1 MKEVEENIPPFVLQV
16 VVVAVEDQVED
27 VEEMGKVGG
36 LEEVKNNTLLSCVPV
51 VVVVENEVENVKV
64 MEEVEEVGE
73 NLSLSA
79 CR

>member
-1 MKEVEENIPPFVLQV
+1 M
-16 VVVAVEDQVED
+16 VAVEDQVED
-27 VEEMGKVGG
+27 MEEMGDVRG

-73 NLSLSA
+73 NISPLARADSGSCGGA
-79 CR
+79 T